1 MSGFNSFNPTYQGSV
16 TITVTTSSAA
26 TALTHP
32 GRSRVVVYNAGSEI
46 VFLEFGAS
54 GVASA
59 VASGYP
65 VGPGMKETISID
77 PANTHVAAIS
87 GTTGQTLYV
96 SVGAGE

>member
-1 MSGFNSFNPTYQGSV
+1 MSFDSFKPTYQGTV
-16 TITVTTSSAA
+16 TITVTGSSAA

-32 GRSRVVVYNAGSEI
+32 GRSRAVVYNAGSAD
-46 VFLEFGAS
+46 VFVEFGAS
-54 GVASA
+54 DVAAA

-65 VGPGMKETISID
+65 IGPGMKETIAID
-77 PANTHVAAIS
+77 PANTHIAAIS